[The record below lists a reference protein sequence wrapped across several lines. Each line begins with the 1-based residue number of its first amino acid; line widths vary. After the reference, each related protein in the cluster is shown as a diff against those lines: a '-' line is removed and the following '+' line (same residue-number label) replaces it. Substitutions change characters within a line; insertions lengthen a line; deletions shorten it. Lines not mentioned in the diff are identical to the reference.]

1 MLSIMTAP
9 SLEAAI
15 SLQNAV
21 DYGLTAGIHSLDEV
35 EVNDWMVR
43 VQAGN
48 LYVNRGI
55 TGAIVQRQPFG
66 GWKRSAIGPT
76 TKAGGPNYLLSL
88 MGFRTSESQHEEEI
102 KNPAVEAAL
111 ALAAESDLTDSEM
124 ASLLRAAQSDQQALR
139 EHFGRSTDE
148 SALAVERN
156 VLRYHRS
163 GCSLRVSSTA
173 DNYSQ
178 WRTALTLL
186 ALGKTELSAF
196 EVPKR
201 LRKLLSKAGV
211 AIRVESDQA
220 WLDRVQAP
228 SRWRYVG
235 AKLSAT
241 QGSVLANCEL
251 TVYANPVT
259 ESGVVELLPYFKE
272 QSVSVTAHRFGNPNK
287 LAKQISL

>member
-1 MLSIMTAP
+1 
-9 SLEAAI
+9 
-15 SLQNAV
+15 
-21 DYGLTAGIHSLDEV
+21 
-35 EVNDWMVR
+35 
-43 VQAGN
+43 
-48 LYVNRGI
+48 
-55 TGAIVQRQPFG
+55 
-66 GWKRSAIGPT
+66 
-76 TKAGGPNYLLSL
+76 

>member
-1 MLSIMTAP
+1 MTAP

-35 EVNDWMVR
+35 EVNDWMAR

-88 MGFRTSESQHEEEI
+88 MGFRTSEAQHEEEI
-102 KNPAVEAAL
+102 QNPAVEAAL
-111 ALAAESDLTDSEM
+111 ALAAESDLTDGEM

-139 EHFGRSTDE
+139 EHFGKSTDE

-156 VLRYHRS
+156 VLRYHHS
-163 GCSLRVSSTA
+163 GCSLRISSTA
-173 DNYSQ
+173 DNYTQ

-201 LRKLLSKAGV
+201 LRKVLSKAGV
-211 AIRVESDQA
+211 SIRVESDQA
-220 WLDRVQAP
+220 WLERIQAP
-228 SRWRYVG
+228 GRWRYVG
-235 AKLSAT
+235 ATLTAT
-241 QGSVLANCEL
+241 AGSTLANCEL

-259 ESGVVELLPYFKE
+259 ESGIVELLPYFKE

-287 LAKQISL
+287 LAKQIKL